1 MRSALSRLVA
11 RDPLTQ
17 IWPAVDNDA
26 EIVAIAPC
34 EPAPCHSQKA
44 ALGKR
49 ELALAKLRVLEFT
62 GEAIKK

>member
-1 MRSALSRLVA
+1 M
-11 RDPLTQ
+11 TQ